1 MRLGAKDLKGQT
13 RLGGAVE
20 VDAAAGGKVAQGSD
34 IVQLVLERSGYRD
47 LNPLQRLSVERGV
60 LGDRNMVICSA
71 TASGKTAVAEM
82 AMLRTLIESGKK
94 AVYIVPLRAL
104 ATEKYE
110 EFKKKYEPLGYRVN
124 IQSGDRDLSKSPFS
138 LRFDILVT
146 TSERCDSILRSRPM
160 WFDDVGIVVV
170 DEIHLLDAEDRGP
183 TLEMVITKFRK
194 MNPKVRLLA
203 LSATIGNP
211 DEIAEWLEAVQVLSE
226 WRPVKLSQ
234 GIYRNRTIR
243 FLEDD
248 TERLEEVRGEIGQA
262 AVRLAYDTVVRN
274 KQALVFANS
283 RRGAERLAEET
294 AEVLGPLLE
303 EDDRIKL
310 ADLAEKIL
318 SAVGYPTEQCRRLAS
333 VVRRGAAF
341 HHAGET
347 SEQKKLIEDS
357 FRAGLIKVV
366 CATPTL
372 IYGVNLPA
380 MRVIIRDLRRFSGF
394 HSEYIP
400 VLEYR
405 QMCGR
410 AGRPQYDDHGEAISI
425 ARSEAEEKVI
435 LERYIRG
442 EIEDIRSKIALE
454 PVLRMH
460 ILGLIASGFVRRWD
474 EIVGVMRST
483 FYGHQFGA
491 GEELEAKIETVI
503 RDLVDYGF
511 VVAKDGIHEAT
522 PVGRRVS
529 ELYIDPDTGHR
540 LCLAMAERKK
550 RKKRVGT
557 LPLLVMICYTVE
569 MRPLLGLGG
578 NWGEIEERVK
588 DLEKDNIVPVPVE
601 WGYEYEEYLRAVRTA
616 LMFERWINEAGED
629 AIMDEFGVPP
639 GGLRAKLETADWLLY
654 AASEISRL
662 LRAGGRPELERL
674 RLRMRYGVK
683 EDVLPLVA
691 IPQVGRVR
699 GRQLIRAGYRGLDD
713 LRKASLADLSA
724 VPKIGPVLA
733 LHIKN
738 WVERQYP
745 SD

>member
-1 MRLGAKDLKGQT
+1 LRLLRKSLRGQT
-13 RLGGAVE
+13 RLGEAGDVGPP
-20 VDAAAGGKVAQGSD
+20 AAGKAGPGSD
-34 IVQLVLERSGYRD
+34 IVRLVLERSGYQE
-47 LNPLQRLSVERGV
+47 LNPLQRLSVEKGV
-60 LGDRNMVICSA
+60 LSDRNMVICSA

-82 AMLRTLIESGKK
+82 AMMKTLMESGQK

-110 EFKKKYEPLGYRVN
+110 EFRGKYEPLGYRVN

-183 TLEMVITKFRK
+183 TLEIVITKFRK
-194 MNPKVRLLA
+194 MNPKVRMLA
-203 LSATIGNP
+203 LSATVGNP
-211 DEIAEWLEAVQVLSE
+211 EEIAEWLDAEQVLSD
-226 WRPVKLSQ
+226 WRPVKLTQ

-243 FLEDD
+243 FMDEDR
-248 TERLEEVRGEIGQA
+248 ERLEEVHGEIGQG

-274 KQALVFANS
+274 KQALIFANS
-283 RRGAERLAEET
+283 RRGAERLAEEA
-294 AEVLGPLLE
+294 AEAVAPLLE
-303 EDDRIKL
+303 EDDRIRL

-318 SAVGYPTEQCRRLAS
+318 SAVGYPTEQCRRLAM

-357 FRAGLIKVV
+357 FRAGLIRVV

-372 IYGVNLPA
+372 VYGVNLPA

-410 AGRPQYDDHGEAISI
+410 AGRPQYDDHGEAVSI
-425 ARSEAEEKVI
+425 AKSKAEEEAI
-435 LERYIRG
+435 EERYIRG
-442 EIEDIRSKIALE
+442 EIEDIQSKIALE

-460 ILGLIASGFVRRWD
+460 ILGLIASGFVRKWE
-474 EIVGVMRST
+474 EIAGVMQST

-491 GEELEAKIETVI
+491 SEELEAKIEGVI

-511 VVAKDGIHEAT
+511 VVVKDGIHQAT

-540 LCLAMAERKK
+540 LCLAMAERRK
-550 RKKRVGT
+550 RKRRIGA
-557 LPLLVMICYTVE
+557 LPLLVMTCYTVE

-578 NWGEIEERVK
+578 NWEEIEQRLKEF
-588 DLEKDNIVPVPVE
+588 EQDNIVPVPSE
-601 WGYEYEEYLRAVRTA
+601 WGYEYEEFLRALRTA

-629 AIMDEFGVPP
+629 VIMDEFGVPP

-699 GRQLIRAGYRGLDD
+699 GRELVKAGYRGLDD
-713 LRKASLADLSA
+713 LKKASLADLGA
-724 VPKIGPVLA
+724 VPKIGAGLA
-733 LHIKN
+733 MRIKN
-738 WVERQYP
+738 WVEQQYP
-745 SD
+745 GD